1 MSTTLIKHDNN
12 MVDKTKPAQKNGLL
26 NIVLDQ
32 DIFDTPEEYKIHLQ
46 LLAKD
51 LNKNG
56 KIQHLDRLRKREEP
70 EEDEWKPR
78 LKRSTSNPFL
88 YFNERR

>member
-12 MVDKTKPAQKNGLL
+12 IVDKRKEQSKNVKI
-26 NIVLDQ
+26 NNEM
-32 DIFDTPEEYKIHLQ
+32 DIFDSPEEYKIHLQ

-56 KIQHLDRLRKREEP
+56 KIKHLDKLKKKEEP
-70 EEDEWKPR
+70 
-78 LKRSTSNPFL
+78 
-88 YFNERR
+88 